1 MKHSN
6 TFLLI
11 FVLCLFS
18 ACTNYT
24 TYHYFYIRN
33 TSTDTLEL
41 RFKTEEMEQGIDS
54 ILPPY
59 VPPQGSYYTKYVE
72 PDKEDRLTNEF
83 ILEYFERLEFI
94 KNADTF
100 RLNALNIDVWISYYD
115 EGTDWF
121 ESSNRHQY
129 GISVTDEYLA
139 Q

>member
-72 PDKEDRLTNEF
+72 PGKEDRLTNEF

-94 KNADTF
+94 KNTDTF
-100 RLNALNIDVWISYYD
+100 RLNTLNIDVWISYRD
-115 EGTDWF
+115 AGTDWL
-121 ESSNRHQY
+121 ESSNLHHY
-129 GISVTDEYLA
+129 GISVTDENLA